1 MLSRVQQFLGADL
14 KESKYK
20 FKKILLADAPPTEGG
35 DQAIAQYCRT
45 VMLTTGTDPALGL
58 VFSNS

>member
-1 MLSRVQQFLGADL
+1 MGADL
-14 KESKYK
+14 KENEYK
-20 FKKILLADAPPTEGG
+20 FKKILLADAPPMEGG

-45 VMLTTGTDPALGL
+45 VMLTTGIAPALGL